1 MIEVSNMSDGQFD
14 TYITAVQKEC
24 PDVDSETI
32 AAAFLKY
39 QEDFKIPPQDS
50 MRSIIRS
57 LNSSKSV
64 PSTRSS
70 GSSSS
75 KPRATKK
82 VERLSELKADDK
94 EIEIEVEIISHNM
107 REQTIRG
114 EQKQI
119 AFGLLEDNPWAENG
133 DKNRWEYKDWAP
145 SPNLAPGSIV
155 RLEGVSVN
163 EYQGKMS
170 LNINQSSRVV
180 VIREGTRAVVAPGEA
195 QDIAT
200 LPNDGYVCVVG
211 RVLSSRKDQIHK
223 KDGSG
228 SIDIVRGRL
237 ADESGTIGFL
247 SWESFEHE
255 VGALIKI
262 DGAQVRTFRDTPE
275 LNFGRTTK
283 VELFHDKNFADTET
297 LSVQTVLTISDLR
310 DGSRDVD
317 AIVQITEWA
326 KRTFTR
332 DGVEKYLWSG
342 QIADPTGRCR
352 MSAWEDLPIDE
363 NNLPIT
369 VRLKGVRVRAW
380 QGIPDITVDN
390 ADQVEILETSPWD
403 EDIDFSTQTVEV
415 VLNELA
421 TGASRVGV
429 STEAIVVS
437 VREDSGFIQRCTEC
451 RRVLRDGH
459 CATHDA
465 NAGNTDVR
473 MRLVIDDGLASMS
486 LLINKEGS
494 LGLLAMTEDDLGTE
508 ISSNGQSDF
517 VQTLRSKMLGRKI
530 RASGRT
536 IVDEQG
542 GMMLADSAELV
553 EEDAE
558 MKATEIRAQWGVN

>member
-1 MIEVSNMSDGQFD
+1 MSDGQFD
-14 TYITAVQKEC
+14 SYIVAVQKEC
-24 PDVDSETI
+24 PDADSETI
-32 AAAFLKY
+32 AAQFLKY

-57 LNSSKSV
+57 LNSTKSV
-64 PSTRSS
+64 PSSRA
-70 GSSSS
+70 SSSS
-75 KPRATKK
+75 STPRATKK
-82 VERLSELKADDK
+82 VELLSELKSDDK
-94 EIEIEVEIISHNM
+94 EIEIEVEIISHNL

-133 DKNRWEYKDWAP
+133 NKNRWEYKDWAP

-163 EYQGKMS
+163 EYNGKMS

-180 VIREGTRAVVAPGEA
+180 VLREGTRTVVAPGEP
-195 QDIAT
+195 QDIAA
-200 LPNDGYVCVVG
+200 LPSDGYVCVVG
-211 RVLSSRKDQIHK
+211 RVLSSREDQIHK

-247 SWESFEHE
+247 SWEPFSHE

-283 VELFHDKNFADTET
+283 VELFHDKNFADTDT
-297 LSVQTVLTISDLR
+297 LSKQTVLTISDLR

-317 AIVQITEWA
+317 AVVQITEWA
-326 KRTFTR
+326 KRTFTK

-342 QIADPTGRCR
+342 QIADPSGRCR

-369 VRLKGVRVRAW
+369 VKLKGVRVRAW

-390 ADQVEILETSPWD
+390 AGQVEILEKSPW
-403 EDIDFSTQTVEV
+403 EDGIDFSTQTIEV
-415 VLNELA
+415 PLNELA
-421 TGASRVGV
+421 SGASRVGV

-465 NAGNTDVR
+465 NAGQSDIR
-473 MRLVIDDGLASMS
+473 MRLVMDDGLASMS

-494 LGLLAMTEDDLGTE
+494 LALLAMTEDELSSE
-508 ISSNGQSDF
+508 INSNGQLDF
-517 VQTLRSKMLGRKI
+517 VQTLRSKMLGRSI

>member
-1 MIEVSNMSDGQFD
+1 MSDGQFD
-14 TYITAVQKEC
+14 SYIAAVQKEC
-24 PDVDSETI
+24 PDADSETI
-32 AAAFLKY
+32 AAQFLKY

-57 LNSSKSV
+57 LNSTKAV
-64 PSTRSS
+64 PSSR
-70 GSSSS
+70 SSSS
-75 KPRATKK
+75 SSTPRATKK
-82 VERLSELKADDK
+82 VELLSELKADDK
-94 EIEIEVEIISHNM
+94 EIEIEVEIISHNL

-133 DKNRWEYKDWAP
+133 NKNRWEYKDWAP

-163 EYQGKMS
+163 EYNGKMS

-180 VIREGTRAVVAPGEA
+180 VLREGTRTVVAPGEP
-195 QDIAT
+195 QDIAE

-211 RVLSSRKDQIHK
+211 RVLSSREDQIHK

-247 SWESFEHE
+247 SWEPFSHE

-283 VELFHDKNFADTET
+283 VELFHDKNFADTDT
-297 LSVQTVLTISDLR
+297 LSKQTVLTISDLR

-317 AIVQITEWA
+317 AVVQITEWA
-326 KRTFTR
+326 KRTFTK

-342 QIADPTGRCR
+342 QIADPSGRCR

-369 VRLKGVRVRAW
+369 VKLKGVRVRAW

-390 ADQVEILETSPWD
+390 AGQVEILETSPW
-403 EDIDFSTQTVEV
+403 EDGIDFSTQTIEV
-415 VLNELA
+415 PLNELA
-421 TGASRVGV
+421 SGASRVGV

-465 NAGNTDVR
+465 NAGKADIR
-473 MRLVIDDGLASMS
+473 MRLVMDDGLASMS

-494 LGLLAMTEDDLGTE
+494 LALLAMTEDELSSQ
-508 ISSNGQSDF
+508 INSNGQLDF
-517 VQTLRSKMLGRKI
+517 VQTLRSKMLGRNI

-558 MKATEIRAQWGVN
+558 MKATEIRAQWGG